1 MYSAS
6 GFWTMARYSLPIL
19 TLVWNNMNYQTVRTN
34 FAAFG
39 GEMAKQNKYPEVFLG
54 DPEIDFVML
63 AKSQGIDGMRV
74 RDPQELEKALR
85 RGAEVIAGGEPY
97 VLDVHVANVGAGA
110 DSSWYQRF
118 KLRHS

>member
-19 TLVWNNMNYQTVRTN
+19 TIVWNNMNYQTVRTN

-39 GEMAKQNKYPEVFLG
+39 GEMAKQNKYPEVYLG

-63 AKSQGIDGMRV
+63 AKSQGVNGAKVPAPRT
-74 RDPQELEKALR
+74 RARPPAWR
-85 RGAEVIAGGEPY
+85 RS
-97 VLDVHVANVGAGA
+97 HR
-110 DSSWYQRF
+110 WR
-118 KLRHS
+118 